1 MLNENKLKAKAE
13 AELNASGT
21 VFAHSSESEEIGKV
35 ATTPIEGR

>member
-1 MLNENKLKAKAE
+1 MLNEDKRKAK